1 MTRTESFVPRET
13 HFRSP
18 FEASRPHL
26 RAQSHSFIFYQARAS
41 SCPLLSLFKPNSRA
55 RIPFLKGWNRSPSSP
70 RTDFDIRFFFCAARQ
85 REKYPEITPLTSRGT
100 GFRALSSRKQG
111 RDPKGFHSSR
121 ILRRGTRADTP
132 RGYHFLVSPD
142 APLPFV
148 LSRKPRFWDFTL
160 SGPLFDFFS
169 PRHERNALRSY
180 SEKLG
185 RISWLRLSKY
195 RVTLIDLRFEFIYTK
210 FENRSP
216 INRERID
223 ELFPRSFFLKIRIN
237 IHRYNRIQFVGKLI
251 FRSIYFREFNSKR
264 DVIERFPVRKLKE
277 RLAARVV

>member
-41 SCPLLSLFKPNSRA
+41 SCPPLLSLFKPNSRA

-210 FENRSP
+210 FE
-216 INRERID
+216 
-223 ELFPRSFFLKIRIN
+223 RSFT
-237 IHRYNRIQFVGKLI
+237 
-251 FRSIYFREFNSKR
+251 
-264 DVIERFPVRKLKE
+264 D
-277 RLAARVV
+277 